1 MTLDDTDRHIL
12 ALLQE
17 NASLSVSDLADRLG
31 MTPPP
36 CWRRVKRLKE
46 AKVLER
52 QVWLV
57 NPKAVGL
64 TVTIYAAVK
73 LATHDGKATAAFRNR
88 IQALPEVLECY
99 ILLGSPDALLKIV
112 VPDMN
117 HYEELFYARLS
128 QIPGVREVTSS
139 VVMTEV
145 KKTTRVPLLTANG
158 TPKRRRGT

>member
-1 MTLDDTDRHIL
+1 MQFLGNVMTLDDTDRRIL
-12 ALLQE
+12 SLLQE
-17 NASLSVSDLADRLG
+17 NASLSISELADRLG

-36 CWRRVKRLKE
+36 CWRRVRRLKE
-46 AKVLER
+46 KKILDKP
-52 QVWLV
+52 VWLV
-57 NPKAVGL
+57 DPKAVGL

-73 LATHDGKATAAFRNR
+73 LATHDSKATAAFRTR
-88 IQALPEVLECY
+88 IQGMPEVLECY

-117 HYEELFYARLS
+117 HYEALFYARLS

-145 KKTTRVPLLTANG
+145 KRTTRVPV
-158 TPKRRRGT
+158 

>member
-1 MTLDDTDRHIL
+1 MTLDETDRRIL

-17 NASLSVSDLADRLG
+17 NAALSVAEVADSLR

-36 CWRRVKRLKE
+36 CWRRIKRLKDGG
-46 AKVLER
+46 VLEK

-57 NPKAVGL
+57 DPKAVGL

-73 LATHDGKATAAFRNR
+73 LTTHDSKATAAFRNR

-99 ILLGSPDALLKIV
+99 ILLGNPDALLKIIV
-112 VPDMN
+112 SDME
-117 HYEELFYARLS
+117 HYEELFNARLS

-145 KKTTRVPLLTANG
+145 KKTTRVPLLT
-158 TPKRRRGT
+158 RHEC